1 MVCRVPLGPTRGF
14 LVLLPLMLSSAVW
27 STPAPAQDQKLI
39 VFAAAS
45 LKDALD
51 EVNVAYQTEEGRQ
64 TATSYAATST
74 LALVSRGEAPLGI
87 VYQTDAVA
95 DKGLKIPG
103 TFPENAHPPVIH
115 PVAAVAISTNP
126 GTPRYIAFLRSS
138 AARPIFEK
146 HGFTFL
152 Q

>member
-74 LALVSRGEAPLGI
+74 LALVSRGEVPLGI
-87 VYQTDAVA
+87 VYKSDAVA
-95 DKGLKIPG
+95 YKGVKILG
-103 TFPENAHPPVIH
+103 TLPENTHPPVIY

-126 GTPRYIAFLRSS
+126 GSPRYVAFLRSS
-138 AARPIFEK
+138 AARPILEK
-146 HGFTFL
+146 HRFTFL